1 LVEKTEAGFVKV
13 IERLTCWGEKVAVL
27 WARYWLLLIAS
38 GFVLLSVVLKWVEF
52 PFSRN
57 LKGLQ
62 LSLFHDAGL
71 IPHLTLFSFGFL
83 GVAVLIGGIIFSRFS
98 AAFLGAAAAVLLTIF
113 ALVPAQLAFA
123 QPSMLQRLTEETEVT
138 PLIKAFSKTY
148 LPQNYGASEDVPK
161 RLNLYSGWGRFV
173 AAWSFLRLGWYCFGI
188 GSLLLGGYAII
199 RLREQKLPVLL
210 ALFGLPLAAVAIVL
224 APAMVGQY
232 YYTRASLAKAEGRNE
247 EAITA
252 FRKSMTWDR
261 WHTQDIELYA
271 TIGDLERLS
280 GLSEDSPERHVSR
293 AAHLEKAN
301 QYEQAIFEL
310 ETASKAGGALG
321 VAARRETARLHM
333 MFGLALYQAGGV
345 GSAVTNWQQALA
357 VDPSQF
363 YSLPYLARG
372 YFQIGSYEAAVQ
384 TVEQVIK
391 IVKDHNSLL
400 GDAYSLGGDSYAKLG
415 RVAEAR
421 KYYNLS
427 LLADPIENYWAL
439 TGLVGE

>member
-1 LVEKTEAGFVKV
+1 MKIT
-13 IERLTCWGEKVAVL
+13 ERLALWGERVAAL
-27 WARYWLLLIAS
+27 WARYWLLLAAS
-38 GFVLLSVVLKWVEF
+38 GFILLSAVLKWVAF

-62 LSLFHDAGL
+62 LPLFHDAGL

-83 GVAVLIGGIIFSRFS
+83 SVTVLIGGIIFSRLS
-98 AAFLGAAAAVLLTIF
+98 AAFLGAAAAILLTIF
-113 ALVPAQLAFA
+113 ALVPAHLAFA
-123 QPSMLQRLTEETEVT
+123 QPSMLQRLTEESEVI
-138 PLIKAFSKTY
+138 PLIKTFSKSY
-148 LPQNYGASEDVPK
+148 LPQNYGVSEEVPK
-161 RLNLYSGWGRFV
+161 RLILYSGWGRFV
-173 AAWSFLRLGWYCFGI
+173 AAWSFLRLGWYCLGI

-199 RLREQKLPVLL
+199 RLREQKLPVVL
-210 ALFGLPLAAVAIVL
+210 ALFGLPLAALAIVL
-224 APAMVGQY
+224 APAMLGQY

-261 WHTQDIELYA
+261 WHTQDIEIYA
-271 TIGDLERLS
+271 TIGELQRLS
-280 GLSEDSPERHVSR
+280 GLSEGSPERHISR
-293 AAHLEKAN
+293 AAHLEKAS

-310 ETASKAGGALG
+310 QTASEAGGALG
-321 VAARRETARLHM
+321 IAARREAARVHM

-372 YFQIGSYEAAVQ
+372 YFEIGSYEAAVQ
-384 TVEQVIK
+384 TVDEVLK

-400 GDAYSLGGDSYAKLG
+400 GDAYSLGGDSYAKMG

>member
-1 LVEKTEAGFVKV
+1 MKLIKW
-13 IERLTCWGEKVAVL
+13 LTSWGEKLAAI
-27 WARYWLLLIAS
+27 WARYWLLLFAS
-38 GFVLLSVVLKWVEF
+38 GFVLLSAVLKWVEF

-62 LSLFHDAGL
+62 LPLFHDAGL

-83 GVAVLIGGIIFSRFS
+83 GVAVLIGGVIFSRFS
-98 AAFLGAAAAVLLTIF
+98 TGFLGAAAAVLLTIF
-113 ALVPAQLAFA
+113 ALAPAHLAFA
-123 QPSMLQRLTEETEVT
+123 QPTMLQRLTEEAEVT
-138 PLIKAFSKTY
+138 PLIKAFSRTY
-148 LPQNYGASEDVPK
+148 LPQNYGVAEDIPK
-161 RLNLYSGWGRFV
+161 RLILYSGWGRFV
-173 AAWSFLRLGWYCFGI
+173 AAWSFLRLGWYCLGI
-188 GSLLLGGYAII
+188 GALLLGGYAII
-199 RLREQKLPVLL
+199 RLRDQKLSIVF
-210 ALFGLPLAAVAIVL
+210 ALFGLPLAALVIVL
-224 APAMVGQY
+224 APAMLGQY
-232 YYTRASLAKAEGRNE
+232 YYTRASLDKAEGRNE
-247 EAITA
+247 EAIAA
-252 FRKSMTWDR
+252 FRKSMTWDS
-261 WHTQDIELYA
+261 WHSQDIELYA
-271 TIGDLERLS
+271 TIGELQRLS
-280 GLSEDSPERHVSR
+280 GVSEDSPERHISR

-310 ETASKAGGALG
+310 ETAAKTGGAIG
-321 VAARRETARLHM
+321 VTARRETARLHM

-357 VDPSQF
+357 VDPTQF

-372 YFQIGSYEAAVQ
+372 YFEIGSYQAAVQ
-384 TVEQVIK
+384 TVDQVIK

-415 RVAEAR
+415 EVAEAR